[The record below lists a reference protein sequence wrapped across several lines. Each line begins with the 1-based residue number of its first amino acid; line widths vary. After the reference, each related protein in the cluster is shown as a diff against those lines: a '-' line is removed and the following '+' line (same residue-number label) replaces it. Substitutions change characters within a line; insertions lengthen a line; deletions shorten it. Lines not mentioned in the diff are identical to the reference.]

1 MPMFDLAAAW
11 LTSPAVKKV
20 RGLLWVLVA
29 WTGVVWITR
38 IRNLT
43 GDDQLTSSGRIWRL
57 LLTVVFLG
65 FAVLSVSVLGGRWR
79 RIGSTRLIAVF
90 CIWTVTFWVVRGT
103 GILFADHDAAFKA
116 VHAAL
121 ALVSIAIAV
130 PLYRLDHDLGRVA
143 VADHAPPA
151 DDR

>member
-1 MPMFDLAAAW
+1 MPMSDLVTAW

-29 WTGVVWITR
+29 WTAVVWITR
-38 IRNLT
+38 IRNLI

-65 FAVLSVSVLGGRWR
+65 FAVVSVSALGGRWR

-90 CIWTVTFWVVRGT
+90 CIWTVTFWAVRGT
-103 GILFADHDAAFKA
+103 GILFADHDLAFKA
-116 VHAAL
+116 VHSVL
-121 ALVSIAIAV
+121 ALVSIVIAV
-130 PLYRLDHDLGRVA
+130 PLYRLDHDLGRAV